1 MIIIHAYRLIYNE
14 RANHTVLFSPKPNR
28 PPKPSSRP
36 DPMTTHERNETMNN
50 VARRRRRR
58 RHPSPK
64 AIRYLF
70 SFSFRFIFS
79 SHFHEEDHRVAR
91 DAAVLTQRVH
101 LLVRLSLD
109 VHHLF
114 GASQKLREV
123 RLDGGLVRADLRPL
137 RDDGA
142 VDVTN
147 FVPGSEGLL
156 GIVRA

>member
-1 MIIIHAYRLIYNE
+1 M
-14 RANHTVLFSPKPNR
+14 
-28 PPKPSSRP
+28 
-36 DPMTTHERNETMNN
+36 
-50 VARRRRRR
+50 
-58 RHPSPK
+58 
-64 AIRYLF
+64 
-70 SFSFRFIFS
+70 
-79 SHFHEEDHRVAR
+79 AR

-137 RDDGA
+137 CDDGA

-147 FVPGSEGLL
+147 LVPGSEGLL